1 MNKFLCSE
9 IKKRDRFTHAYC
21 GTCTYSSRC
30 IEYQEHKFGHDDER
44 RDAIHEAQKEVE
56 NG

>member
-30 IEYQEHKFGHDDER
+30 IEYHEHLQGHSDEA
-44 RDAIHEAQKEVE
+44 RDAIHEAQVE
-56 NG
+56 EAE